1 MTRSGF
7 VALIGEPNA
16 GKSTLLNQMVGAK
29 ISIVTHKVQ
38 TTRTRIRGVS
48 VENQSQIIFVDTP
61 GLFTPRRR
69 LDRAMVA
76 AAWNGAADSDI
87 TLLMVEAH
95 RGLTEGVEKI
105 ISSIS
110 EIGKNGKL
118 ALVINKIDKVNVNDL
133 LSLSKEINDS
143 HPFVETFMISAE
155 KGKGINDL
163 RLWLASNLPEGP
175 WLYPDDQ
182 ISDMPLRMIAAEI
195 TREKLTLRLHQEL
208 PYQLTVET
216 EKWEEKADKSVRIE
230 QIIYLSRPGH
240 KGIVLGKKGDTIKAV
255 SMASRLSIENQ
266 SQIIFVDTPG
276 LFIPR
281 RRLDRA
287 MVAAAWN
294 GAADSDITLLMVEAH
309 RGLTEGVEK
318 IISSISEIGM
328 NGKIALVI
336 NKIDKVKVNALLS
349 LSKEINVR
357 GPFVETFMISAEK
370 GKGINDLRRW
380 LASNLPEGPWLYPD
394 DQISDMPLRM
404 IAAEITREKLTLR
417 LHQELPYQLTVETE
431 KWEEKVDKSVRIEQI
446 IYLSRSGHKGIVLGK
461 KGETIKAVSMAS
473 RLSIEEFLGA
483 RVHLFLRLKV
493 REKWMEETE
502 RYSEM
507 GLDFKDGNV

>member
-16 GKSTLLNQMVGAK
+16 GKSTLLNRMVGAK

-38 TTRTRIRGVS
+38 TTRTRIRGV
-48 VENQSQIIFVDTP
+48 
-61 GLFTPRRR
+61 
-69 LDRAMVA
+69 
-76 AAWNGAADSDI
+76 
-87 TLLMVEAH
+87 
-95 RGLTEGVEKI
+95 
-105 ISSIS
+105 
-110 EIGKNGKL
+110 
-118 ALVINKIDKVNVNDL
+118 
-133 LSLSKEINDS
+133 
-143 HPFVETFMISAE
+143 
-155 KGKGINDL
+155 
-163 RLWLASNLPEGP
+163 
-175 WLYPDDQ
+175 
-182 ISDMPLRMIAAEI
+182 
-195 TREKLTLRLHQEL
+195 
-208 PYQLTVET
+208 
-216 EKWEEKADKSVRIE
+216 
-230 QIIYLSRPGH
+230 
-240 KGIVLGKKGDTIKAV
+240 
-255 SMASRLSIENQ
+255 SIENQ

-318 IISSISEIGM
+318 IISSISEISM

-336 NKIDKVKVNALLS
+336 NKIDKVKVNDLLS
-349 LSKEINVR
+349 LSKEINDR
-357 GPFVETFMISAEK
+357 HPFVETFMISAEK

-431 KWEEKVDKSVRIEQI
+431 KWEEKADKSVRIEQI

-473 RLSIEEFLGA
+473 RLSIEEFLGV

>member
-133 LSLSKEINDS
+133 LSLSKEINDR
-143 HPFVETFMISAE
+143 HT
-155 KGKGINDL
+155 
-163 RLWLASNLPEGP
+163 
-175 WLYPDDQ
+175 
-182 ISDMPLRMIAAEI
+182 
-195 TREKLTLRLHQEL
+195 
-208 PYQLTVET
+208 
-216 EKWEEKADKSVRIE
+216 
-230 QIIYLSRPGH
+230 
-240 KGIVLGKKGDTIKAV
+240 
-255 SMASRLSIENQ
+255 
-266 SQIIFVDTPG
+266 
-276 LFIPR
+276 
-281 RRLDRA
+281 
-287 MVAAAWN
+287 
-294 GAADSDITLLMVEAH
+294 
-309 RGLTEGVEK
+309 
-318 IISSISEIGM
+318 
-328 NGKIALVI
+328 
-336 NKIDKVKVNALLS
+336 
-349 LSKEINVR
+349 
-357 GPFVETFMISAEK
+357 FVETFMISAEK

-431 KWEEKVDKSVRIEQI
+431 KWEEKADKSVRIEQI

-502 RYSEM
+502 RYSKM